1 MKKWNV
7 LSVSSSPEDILELL
21 LINRGVTEPAL
32 QKIFLNPPKALSY
45 ARNFQTDLKKALL
58 KAKSIILKAMK
69 DDIPI
74 VIHGDY
80 DADGICATAIL
91 YSAIRDELD
100 YLKCF
105 AFIPNRFDH
114 GYGLSKASIDRVIS
128 GVSEKLGGVPEDM
141 LFITVDSGITSV
153 PEVEYVQ
160 SLGYRIIVTDHHQK
174 PVRLPA
180 ADCIVW
186 NDSIVGSGISWFLSK
201 TMGSRNAQSIGLA
214 ALATV
219 TDLQPLVGT
228 NRSIVKEGLEVLNTD
243 PPLGIKKLLDFSG
256 RRNGEI
262 TTYDLGWVVGP
273 RLNAS
278 GRLIDASES
287 LDLLTEKDENRLEE
301 IALKLNK
308 VNIERQ
314 DKTIE
319 MYEVASGAALQSVP
333 KVIFSSHEEYH
344 EGIIGLVAARLVQ
357 KYYRPSVVISLSEE
371 YGKGSVRS
379 IPGVDIISILR
390 RYENLFENLGGHPMA
405 AGFTIT
411 RNNLKEFER
420 KLTEYCETSLSDEL
434 FQPVIDVDLKI
445 PLNVINLDF
454 AEKIKSLRPFGIGN
468 KEPTFLSE
476 GVGLASVDIV
486 GKENNHISMRLY
498 QEGNVYKSIFFNGIE
513 SHPNLKT
520 GDKVDVV
527 YKVKE
532 NEYNGNKK
540 IDLIIDDLHLC

>member
-32 QKIFLNPPKALSY
+32 QKIFLNPPKTLSC
-45 ARNFQTDLKKALL
+45 ARNFQPDLKKALL
-58 KAKSIILKAMK
+58 KTKSIILKAIK

-91 YSAIRDELD
+91 YSTIKDELD
-100 YLKCF
+100 YIKCF